1 VCGSVVSEPQ
11 TTAFEDERRARLR
24 ALGGRSVPLRAA
36 RSQVGVGWLSI
47 VLPVASRGGQVSASV
62 AHCRVSGTSA
72 IAPGA
77 PTMRTDA
84 HNMGRDERRALLEER
99 RAVVVRQMRCL
110 AIELTDLDRQL
121 DEIEQSEP

>member
-1 VCGSVVSEPQ
+1 M
-11 TTAFEDERRARLR
+11 
-24 ALGGRSVPLRAA
+24 
-36 RSQVGVGWLSI
+36 SI
-47 VLPVASRGGQVSASV
+47 VLPVGSRGGQVSASV

-77 PTMRTDA
+77 TTMRTDA

-121 DEIEQSEP
+121 DEIEQTEP